1 MKTKVQKWG
10 NSLGVRIPRAFAVQ
24 AQIRAGSAVD
34 ISVEKDGI
42 RVKPV
47 RRRYSLGELLRKVDS
62 RNRHR
67 EVTTGARV
75 GGEIW

>member
-1 MKTKVQKWG
+1 MAWEFG
-10 NSLGVRIPRAFAVQ
+10 SPGVRGP
-24 AQIRAGSAVD
+24 AQIRAGFDVD

-47 RRRYSLGELLRKVDS
+47 RRRYSLAELLRKIDS
-62 RNRHR
+62 RNRHQ
-67 EVTTGARV
+67 EVATGARV